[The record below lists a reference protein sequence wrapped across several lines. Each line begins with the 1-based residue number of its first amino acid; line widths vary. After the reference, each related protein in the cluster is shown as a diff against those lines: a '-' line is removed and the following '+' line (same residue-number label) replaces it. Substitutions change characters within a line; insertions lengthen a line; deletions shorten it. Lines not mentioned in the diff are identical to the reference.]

1 MSGVMVGPFYGH
13 RNAMTLLPRLIRTT
27 SLTATALLSLS
38 PLASYALDCQQAH
51 ATANAKGGDLHPRAG
66 YVVKGQGRL
75 QFYSAPAMQ
84 CAIRGK
90 FVIPGDHLI
99 AYTKFKDWYWVM
111 YINPKTGDD
120 VEAWVKGD
128 RLEFVGTEGPG

>member
-1 MSGVMVGPFYGH
+1 MVGPFYEH
-13 RNAMTLLPRLIRTT
+13 WNAMTPLPRFTLAAA
-27 SLTATALLSLS
+27 LTAAALLSIS
-38 PLASYALDCQQAH
+38 PLASYALDCQQVH
-51 ATANAKGGDLHPRAG
+51 ATANAKGGDLRPRAG

-90 FVIPGDHLI
+90 FVIPGDRLV
-99 AYTKFKDWYWVM
+99 AYTEFKGWYWVM

>member
-1 MSGVMVGPFYGH
+1 MSGVMVRPFYGY
-13 RNAMTLLPRLIRTT
+13 RNVMTPLPRLIRTIG
-27 SLTATALLSLS
+27 LTAAALLSIS
-38 PLASYALDCQQAH
+38 PVASYALDCLQAH
-51 ATANAKGGDLHPRAG
+51 ATANAKGADLHPRAG
-66 YVVKGQGRL
+66 YVVRGQGRL
-75 QFYSAPAMQ
+75 QFYSAPTTQ

-90 FVIPGDHLI
+90 FVIPGDRLI
-99 AYTKFKDWYWVM
+99 AYTEFKGWYWVM